1 MTPLT
6 DEDRRTLAHVLD
18 ELVPPSDDGRMPG
31 AGALGLAA
39 WVEEAARGRSELE
52 RFLARTLAAL
62 GSRGFAALERATR
75 LELLNGIA
83 RAEPEAFRALLAVT
97 YAGYY
102 HQPRVVEALGLE
114 PRPPFPKGYE
124 VPPNDPA
131 LLDPVRRRAPFFRD
145 C

>member
-31 AGALGLAA
+31 AGALGLAG
-39 WVEEAARGRSELE
+39 WVEEAARGQSELA

-62 GSRGFAALERATR
+62 GSRGFAALERAPR
-75 LELLNGIA
+75 LELLNEMA
-83 RAEPEAFRALLAVT
+83 RAEPEPFRALLAFV
-97 YAGYY
+97 YRGYY

-124 VPPNDPA
+124 VPPSDPA
-131 LLDPVRRRAPFFRD
+131 LLDPVRRRAPFFRA